1 MFFLPY
7 HHAKPCMACRV
18 VPCMSFHI
26 SSRVMLFRVVLYH
39 VIYVDRA
46 TQLVSSMQCHVMS
59 CQVMQCH
66 IVSCHHVRTLS
77 DRFTPCHVASHHVV
91 SYHVEYLT
99 KVDINLAGKCFI
111 MMLTTSIET
120 HPWSSGR
127 IHRCHRCDPGAIP
140 GGCMKCTIS
149 CPLYD
154 CRVTN
159 ECMNAWE

>member
-1 MFFLPY
+1 MCSSDLCRAMHVLSY
-7 HHAKPCMACRV
+7 IESCHVISCRAISCYICRSCNATRV
-18 VPCMSFHI
+18 VHAMS
-26 SSRVMLFRVVLYH
+26 
-39 VIYVDRA
+39 
-46 TQLVSSMQCHVMS
+46 CHVMS